1 MDFNMLKREKG
12 LELPPASAIM
22 NYSVAIKTEAMLRL
36 GMYNIVRKIKL
47 LIRKPAEKGVDNAF
61 SALKDAVSRMK
72 KETAESLIFHF
83 KNYNENIK
91 FQYIFKFIDLIS
103 DRLYSLM
110 MERFHDYSQDLSG
123 AMSLTAVKQVD
134 KEQMFSSL
142 RDVESGLNALSDRIA
157 EYQKQVNMNFAPA

>member
-1 MDFNMLKREKG
+1 
-12 LELPPASAIM
+12 
-22 NYSVAIKTEAMLRL
+22 
-36 GMYNIVRKIKL
+36 
-47 LIRKPAEKGVDNAF
+47 
-61 SALKDAVSRMK
+61 MK